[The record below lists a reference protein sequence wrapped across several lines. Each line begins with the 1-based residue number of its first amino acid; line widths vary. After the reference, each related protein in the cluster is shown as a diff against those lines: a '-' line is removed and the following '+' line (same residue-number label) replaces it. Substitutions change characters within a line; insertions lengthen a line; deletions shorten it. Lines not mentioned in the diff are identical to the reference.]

1 LLAKHLILDFFSA
14 LGNACFF
21 KLCAAY
27 FICNIRPIDW
37 AQSEYWFERAA
48 DEGGTEDDPP
58 YQLTARLAEMLTI
71 GGPGLPKDPQ
81 RAGKFHS
88 NLSTQKYS
96 FSKK

>member
-1 LLAKHLILDFFSA
+1 LSAKHLILDFFSA

-21 KLCAAY
+21 LIFAAQ
-27 FICNIRPIDW
+27 FICYVRSIDW

-81 RAGKFHS
+81 RAGKICS
-88 NLSTQKYS
+88 NLPI
-96 FSKK
+96 